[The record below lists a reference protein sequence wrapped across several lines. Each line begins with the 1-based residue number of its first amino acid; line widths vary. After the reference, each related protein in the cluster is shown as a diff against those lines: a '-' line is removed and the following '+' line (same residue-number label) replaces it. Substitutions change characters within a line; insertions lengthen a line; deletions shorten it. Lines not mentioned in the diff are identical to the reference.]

1 MQASKKILFFGNERL
16 ATGVKTNT
24 PIIKALVSNG
34 YDVMAVVTT
43 SSHINPS
50 RKLRESEIESFA
62 SYSGIPLLQ
71 FERLN
76 SAIDQLKKFGAI
88 VGVLA
93 SFGKMVP
100 DEVIKLFP
108 FGIINIHPS
117 LLPLHRG
124 PTPIESTILAGEKK
138 TGVSLM
144 KLVSEMDAGPLY
156 DQVEIQLQGDES
168 KQQLADRLG
177 ELGAKRLVSVLPQ
190 IFSGKHKPLAQTGPV
205 SYDKRLE
212 STSGALD
219 LNLPAINLE
228 RAIRAYYGWPRS
240 RTVIKGQPVI
250 ITKAHVLAAD
260 DINDPG
266 ELKVLNGSLELTT
279 VKDNLV
285 IDRLIP
291 AGSKEMS
298 SQDYLRGR
306 KI

>member
-16 ATGVKTNT
+16 ATGVGTNT

-34 YDVMAVVTT
+34 YDVMAIVTT
-43 SSHINPS
+43 PLRSNPS
-50 RKLRESEIESFA
+50 RKLRESEINLVANEL
-62 SYSGIPLLQ
+62 GIPLLQ
-71 FERLN
+71 LEKLKP
-76 SAIDQLKKFGAI
+76 AVEQLKQFGAV

-100 DEVIKLFP
+100 DEVIRLFP
-108 FGIINIHPS
+108 LGIVNIHPS

-124 PTPIESTILAGEKK
+124 PTPIESTILAGDKK

-156 DQVEIQLQGDES
+156 DQVELLLQGNES
-168 KQQLADRLG
+168 KQELADRLG
-177 ELGAKRLVSVLPQ
+177 ELGAKRLVAVLPQ
-190 IFSGKHKPLAQTGPV
+190 ILSGKLQPLAQTGPV

-212 STSGALD
+212 SASGTLD
-219 LNLPAINLE
+219 LNLPAISLE

-240 RTVIKGQPVI
+240 RTIFKGQSII
-250 ITKAHVLAAD
+250 ITKAHVSED
-260 DINDPG
+260 SGNKPG
-266 ELKVLNGSLELTT
+266 QFKDLDGSLVLTT

-298 SQDYLRGR
+298 SQDYLRGL
-306 KI
+306 KA